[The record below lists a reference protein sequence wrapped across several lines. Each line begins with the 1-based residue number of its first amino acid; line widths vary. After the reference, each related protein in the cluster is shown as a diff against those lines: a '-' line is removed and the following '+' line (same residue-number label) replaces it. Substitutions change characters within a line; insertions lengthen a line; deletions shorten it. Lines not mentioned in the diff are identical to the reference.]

1 MEKETKIII
10 KWILYSILLTLAF
23 VLIFFCLPW
32 IAEKIAGN
40 LGIEDGIKAIFV
52 MFLLFNWT
60 FGMTAGFK
68 FWCDELDKLESE
80 EQTEIEEKISQKE
93 DVKIEK

>member
-40 LGIEDGIKAIFV
+40 LGIEDGIEAIFV

-68 FWCDELDKLESE
+68 SCCDELDKLESE
-80 EQTEIEEKISQKE
+80 EQTETEGKTFQKE

>member
-1 MEKETKIII
+1 M
-10 KWILYSILLTLAF
+10 
-23 VLIFFCLPW
+23 
-32 IAEKIAGN
+32 
-40 LGIEDGIKAIFV
+40 
-52 MFLLFNWT
+52 MLLFNRC

-68 FWCDELDKLESE
+68 FCCDELDKLESK

>member
-1 MEKETKIII
+1 MDFICNTLNCHLRSDIFLSALDCPKIG
-10 KWILYSILLTLAF
+10 
-23 VLIFFCLPW
+23 
-32 IAEKIAGN
+32 GN
-40 LGIEDGIKAIFV
+40 LGIEDGTEAIFV
-52 MFLLFNWT
+52 MMLLFNWC

-68 FWCDELDKLESE
+68 FCCDELDKLESK

>member
-10 KWILYSILLTLAF
+10 KWILYSLLLTLTF

-32 IAEKIAGN
+32 IAKKIAGN
-40 LGIEDGIKAIFV
+40 LGIEDGTKAIFV
-52 MFLLFNWT
+52 MMLLFNWC
-60 FGMTAGFK
+60 FGMTVGFK
-68 FWCDELDKLESE
+68 FCCDELDKLESV
-80 EQTEIEEKISQKE
+80 EQTEIEEKASQKE